1 MKIVVVYGEDEA
13 RARARYHQIIQGVK
27 KKEWE
32 VVSLTSKGNFSLAEK
47 LTSTSLFSDRVLYTL
62 ENLNKLAL
70 SELKWLAKNSDNYEG
85 SLLIFHKGNIPPAT
99 RAAFPKS
106 AKYEKF
112 EVPQVLFT
120 FLDSF
125 YPGNSKRA
133 LGLFEELLGK
143 EAQELVVAM
152 LARHLRDLYWVMEG
166 ASGMNIQSWRLGK
179 LKSQAN
185 KFTKE
190 NLRDTIE
197 ELSNIDY
204 QSKSGTKNTRFLL
217 ELLITEKLE

>member
-1 MKIVVVYGEDEA
+1 MKIVVLYGEDET
-13 RARARYHQIIQGVK
+13 RARQRYRQIIQGVK

-32 VVSLTSKGNFSLAEK
+32 VVSLSSKGNFSLAEK
-47 LTSTSLFSDRVLYTL
+47 LTSSSLFSDRVLYTL
-62 ENLNKLAL
+62 ENLSKLAL
-70 SELKWLAKNSDNYEG
+70 TELKWLAKNSDNYEG
-85 SLLIFHKGNIPPAT
+85 SLLIFHKGNIPPGT

-125 YPGNSKRA
+125 YPGNGKRA
-133 LGLFEELLGK
+133 LALFEELLEK

-152 LARHLRDLYWVMEG
+152 LARQLRDLCWVMDG
-166 ASGMNIQSWRLGK
+166 AHGMNIQSWRLGK

-190 NLRDTIE
+190 RLKGTIE

-217 ELLITEKLE
+217 EIMIITQLS